1 MSAEV
6 VLKDYA
12 VAMPA
17 DDALRT
23 EIARQARSRSLG
35 FWLAAVF
42 ALIFF
47 GLASFSFRMMH
58 DEEGAVAVDGTIVA
72 VERDTRNGELLMTTE
87 FVDADGKVH
96 RDTLPE
102 GYHYASGEPKV
113 AQGIEYVYWRS
124 KYTGEIDSHPRNDI
138 LVKWAFGSAGLV
150 LALMALG
157 VSVYMNRHRRLRLR
171 LLASGRRERGAR
183 YAIEAKTTVIALKVT
198 HIIHQWRLNARYFE
212 DSLTAFKDCHSDW
225 QPGLPPERLDNLTV
239 PMILV
244 DAADPRRY
252 WLPVGE
258 LHERRPGTT

>member
-1 MSAEV
+1 MSREV
-6 VLKDYA
+6 VLTGVA
-12 VAMPA
+12 VALPA

-23 EIARQARSRSLG
+23 EIDRQARSRSLG

-42 ALIFF
+42 SLVFF

-58 DEEGAVAVDGTIVA
+58 DEEGAVAVDGSIVA

-102 GYHYASGEPKV
+102 GYHYASGEPEV
-113 AQGIEYVYWRS
+113 GQDIEYVYWRS

-138 LVKWAFGSAGLV
+138 LVKWVLGSAGLV
-150 LALMALG
+150 LAVMALA
-157 VSVYMNRHRRLRLR
+157 VSIYMNRHRRLRLR
-171 LLASGRRERGAR
+171 LLESGRRERGAR

-212 DSLTAFKDCHSDW
+212 ESLAGFKDCHSDW
-225 QPGLPPERLDNLTV
+225 QPGLPPDHLDGLTV
-239 PMILV
+239 SMILV
-244 DAADPRRY
+244 DASNPRRY

-258 LHERRPGTT
+258 LHDRRPATV